1 MCKVWHAL
9 FLMFTICDG
18 LIRKIIP
25 FIHIILSM
33 CVYDVPMLTCLQL
46 GGQKGVAPWHHSG
59 STHINPE
66 AYWIWT
72 SAGVREILCR
82 VSPHRCLISTQPDAD
97 SCGATSTPHLY
108 DLSEDQFVELDA
120 VFMYECD
127 DGTQIAMQCD
137 LDGEWAVTEIRPEV
151 RSMAKVMISQ

>member
-1 MCKVWHAL
+1 
-9 FLMFTICDG
+9 MFTICHG
-18 LIRKIIP
+18 LLSQIIP

-33 CVYDVPMLTCLQL
+33 CVYDVPSCSQL
-46 GGQKGVAPWHHSG
+46 GGQKGVAPWRHSG

-66 AYWIWT
+66 ASWIWT
-72 SAGVREILCR
+72 SAGVLDILCR
-82 VSPHRCLISTQPDAD
+82 VSPHRCLISTQPDAG

-108 DLSEDQFVELDA
+108 DLSEDHFVELDA

-137 LDGEWAVTEIRPEV
+137 LDGEWAVTEIGPAV
-151 RSMAKVMISQ
+151 RAMAIVSQQP